1 MVTQVKFQD
10 SFGFF
15 AHEFS
20 PLIVLYIS
28 PRFMPG
34 LFMSI
39 FSFFN
44 LYVIPQPRQ
53 SRAAAI
59 YKADFSAKIS
69 VFSGVFMTLEYSL
82 LAFLE

>member
-1 MVTQVKFQD
+1 MRTGRIPPCSLLTTGSKSVR
-10 SFGFF
+10 
-15 AHEFS
+15 
-20 PLIVLYIS
+20 YIS